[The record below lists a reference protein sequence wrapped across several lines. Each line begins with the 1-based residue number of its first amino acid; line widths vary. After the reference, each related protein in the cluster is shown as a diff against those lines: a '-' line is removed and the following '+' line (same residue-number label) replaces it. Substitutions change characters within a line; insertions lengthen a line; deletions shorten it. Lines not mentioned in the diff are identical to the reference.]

1 MRILIDTNVLMD
13 ILFARDPYLAD
24 SITVLHMCED
34 DFAEAVVSAKTI
46 TDVYYFL
53 RKSLKNEKEA
63 RKVIRKIM
71 GMVTVC
77 DMKAQ
82 HLKDAIDFDN
92 ADYEDAVQAA
102 CAKSEGCKLIISR
115 NKKDCEGTGMKCLT
129 PEEFVI

>member
-1 MRILIDTNVLMD
+1 MKILIDTNVLMD

-46 TDVYYFL
+46 EDVYYFL
-53 RKSLKNEKEA
+53 RKSKKSEKEA
-63 RKVIRKIM
+63 RNVIRKIM

-77 DMKAQ
+77 DVKAQ
-82 HLKDAIDFDN
+82 HLKDAIDISN
-92 ADYEDAVQAA
+92 ADYEDAVQAV
-102 CAKSEGCKLIISR
+102 CAKSGGCGLIISR
-115 NKKDCEGTGMKCLT
+115 NKKHYEGTGVKCLA

>member
-53 RKSLKNEKEA
+53 RKSLKDETGA
-63 RKVIRKIM
+63 RNVIKKIM
-71 GMVTVC
+71 SMVTVC
-77 DMKAQ
+77 DIKAQ
-82 HLKDAIDFDN
+82 HLKDAIDLGN
-92 ADYEDAVQAA
+92 ADFEDAVQAA
-102 CAKSEGCKLIISR
+102 CAKAEGCKLIISR
-115 NKKDCEGTGMKCLT
+115 NKKDYERTGMKCLT

>member
-13 ILFARDPYLAD
+13 ILFAREPYLTD

-46 TDVYYFL
+46 TDVYFFL
-53 RKSLKNEKEA
+53 RKSLKSEREA
-63 RKVIRKIM
+63 RNVIRKIM

-77 DMKAQ
+77 DIKAQ
-82 HLKDAIDFDN
+82 HLKDAIDFGN

-102 CAKSEGCKLIISR
+102 CAKSEGCRLIISR
-115 NKKDCEGTGMKCLT
+115 NKKDYKGTGIKCLT

>member
-53 RKSLKNEKEA
+53 RKSLKSEKEA
-63 RKVIRKIM
+63 RNVIKKIM

-77 DMKAQ
+77 DIKVQ
-82 HLKDAIDFDN
+82 HLKEAIDFGN

-102 CAKSEGCKLIISR
+102 CAKAEGCKLIISR
-115 NKKDCEGTGMKCLT
+115 NKKDYEGTGMKCLT
-129 PEEFVI
+129 PGEFVI